1 MLRAK
6 KIAAYVAERLEPPF
20 MVLSFAPEV
29 KEGQLPPKPED
40 WLELLCHDQVC
51 VIYPFLMPIYSHKVQ
66 VVPPAMT
73 LATIRSYVWKA
84 HGDVVLYY
92 RRKDAAGVSPA
103 SSTTAVEVEKET
115 NGEEGA
121 MGNVTTSR

>member
-1 MLRAK
+1 
-6 KIAAYVAERLEPPF
+6 

>member
-20 MVLSFAPEV
+20 MAHSFAPEV

-51 VIYPFLMPIYSHKVQ
+51 VIYLLLMPIYSLKV
-66 VVPPAMT
+66 
-73 LATIRSYVWKA
+73 
-84 HGDVVLYY
+84 
-92 RRKDAAGVSPA
+92 
-103 SSTTAVEVEKET
+103 
-115 NGEEGA
+115 
-121 MGNVTTSR
+121 